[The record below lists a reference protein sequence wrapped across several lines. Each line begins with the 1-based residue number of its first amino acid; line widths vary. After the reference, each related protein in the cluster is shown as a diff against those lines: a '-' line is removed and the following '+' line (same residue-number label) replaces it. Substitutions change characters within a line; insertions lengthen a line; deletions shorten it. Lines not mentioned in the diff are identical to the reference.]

1 MPFPKKKNPKLQ
13 EASKKG
19 HLARWGGKRIK
30 VEAEAKLPLPLLEL
44 PEELRALI
52 FEAVGCRG
60 VGAVAQVCRLLAAEG
75 PPIARAIAAAE
86 DAAAAAVAAAAA
98 KAAAERKAARQRR
111 IAPRIAAEAR
121 RERLVGARLR
131 VLLDAGNALERWA
144 AGAIVDYT
152 MDGEPTVA
160 GGGSYYTFYME
171 ENGGYIDE
179 RWAADAEFAKWCCM
193 CEVSAGNEC
202 EVCAQG
208 RTRSYIVTELPEEG

>member
-75 PPIARAIAAAE
+75 PPIARAIAAA
-86 DAAAAAVAAAAA
+86 
-98 KAAAERKAARQRR
+98 
-111 IAPRIAAEAR
+111 
-121 RERLVGARLR
+121 
-131 VLLDAGNALERWA
+131 
-144 AGAIVDYT
+144 
-152 MDGEPTVA
+152 DGGA
-160 GGGSYYTFYME
+160 GGGCVCGSFV
-171 ENGGYIDE
+171 GSFVG
-179 RWAADAEFAKWCCM
+179 RAAP
-193 CEVSAGNEC
+193 VSFL
-202 EVCAQG
+202 V
-208 RTRSYIVTELPEEG
+208 